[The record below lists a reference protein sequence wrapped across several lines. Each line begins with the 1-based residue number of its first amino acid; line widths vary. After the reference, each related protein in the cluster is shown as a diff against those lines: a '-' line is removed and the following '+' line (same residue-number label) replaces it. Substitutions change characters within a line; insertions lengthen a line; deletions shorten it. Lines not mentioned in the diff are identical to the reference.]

1 MKRFN
6 VLLLCTAG
14 ALTSF
19 STFAA
24 FLQPGKITAGS
35 DMTFIL
41 MNICKTTNRPVLI
54 LSFSPVWLKPLAV
67 RR

>member
-14 ALTSF
+14 ARTSF

-35 DMTFIL
+35 D
-41 MNICKTTNRPVLI
+41 RHG
-54 LSFSPVWLKPLAV
+54 AV
-67 RR
+67 PEKRRIDPGA

>member
-6 VLLLCTAG
+6 ALLLCTAG

-35 DMTFIL
+35 DMTFY
-41 MNICKTTNRPVLI
+41 PY
-54 LSFSPVWLKPLAV
+54 
-67 RR
+67 